1 MFNRYRGFFTNL
13 FPSMPNISFVL
24 FEHLLLGL
32 KFVIHKAI
40 HERPRWVRI
49 ALLKADYE
57 SSLAYKNI
65 K

>member
-1 MFNRYRGFFTNL
+1 
-13 FPSMPNISFVL
+13 MPNISFVL